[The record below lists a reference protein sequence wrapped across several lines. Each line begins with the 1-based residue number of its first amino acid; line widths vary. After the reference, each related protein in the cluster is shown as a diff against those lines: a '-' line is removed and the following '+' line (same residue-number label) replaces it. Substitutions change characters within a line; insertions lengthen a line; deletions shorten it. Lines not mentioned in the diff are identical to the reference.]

1 MLQDEIKRNLEK
13 IKATRG
19 VENVV
24 LTQRDGNPIHY
35 TGIWFSKEEI
45 FSISAATSAIYN
57 CGIELHKD
65 NLKYILIEGNK
76 AKILLFPLKNYGS
89 TTLNKIIRAQDL
101 QGNDNDFFVAI
112 TAQNMIN
119 LGGIFLKTRNS
130 LIEIKKSLILSGE
143 SFKPPLRHFSKKNID
158 EIIGSSNVRD
168 DIKISENVQLYSLNI
183 PEMIYKELDNI
194 LRDLGNQTLDL
205 VKSYIAIEGGFIVSS
220 YPKLKID
227 QHKLDSEATMGYS
240 LFKTA
245 DKCAWLLKK
254 MRVNSILLECV
265 DKFQFINKVDSN
277 IFSIEIGKGRQ
288 KLGLLRLII
297 PRYCKKI
304 TSILEEARKYE
315 IKPVNLNLEKM
326 FTELIF

>member
-1 MLQDEIKRNLEK
+1 
-13 IKATRG
+13 
-19 VENVV
+19 
-24 LTQRDGNPIHY
+24 
-35 TGIWFSKEEI
+35 
-45 FSISAATSAIYN
+45 
-57 CGIELHKD
+57 
-65 NLKYILIEGNK
+65 LKYILIEGDK

-89 TTLNKIIRAQDL
+89 STLNKIIRAQDL

-143 SFKPPLRHFSKKNID
+143 SFQPPLRHFSKKNID
-158 EIIGSSNVRD
+158 EIIGGSNVRE
-168 DIKISENVQLYSLNI
+168 DIKICENVQLFSLNI
-183 PEMIYKELDNI
+183 PPMIYIELDNI

-205 VKSYIAIEGGFIVSS
+205 IKSYIAIEGGFIVSS

-227 QHKLDSEATMGYS
+227 QSKLDSEATMGYS

-254 MRVNSILLECV
+254 MHVKSILLECV

-304 TSILEEARKYE
+304 TNILEEARKYK